1 MINELLIYFG
11 STKDVADEFSNKLK
25 SDIALPSYKWKGLV
39 KAGDEDGTVWCVEYI
54 SELEMEE
61 AEEVPITLIQDI
73 AGAFDLQLASIH
85 VDDYEDDDPVELFV
99 NEDFDYNS

>member
-11 STKDVADEFSNKLK
+11 STKEVADDFNKKLK

-39 KAGDEDGTVWCVEYI
+39 KADHEDSTVWCVEYI

-99 NEDFDYNS
+99 NEDFDHNS